1 MRFQN
6 KTNRETEDAAE
17 CALRLVKIGSAEARG
32 GSPRTIP
39 TASLP
44 RLSRSTALLF
54 SFACGLAVANVY
66 YAQPL
71 LDTMARD
78 FAISDAAIGV
88 VVTVTQIGYGAGLLL
103 IVPLG
108 DIISRRRLVVSQS
121 ILSVLALIA
130 VALAPTGIVLLTA
143 IAAVGALAVV
153 TQVLVAYAS
162 TLSHPAE
169 RGRVVATVTS
179 GIIVGILLARA
190 VSGTLSDLLGWRS
203 VYLASAVATLVVT
216 VLLFRVL
223 PHEAGGRT
231 PLSYPRLIGS
241 VARLFLEEP
250 VLRVRAVLAFLI
262 FAAITILCT
271 PMVLPLSAPPYSL
284 THTQI
289 GLFGL
294 AGAAGALGAST
305 AGNLADKGNAQQ
317 ATGIA
322 LLLMLVSWVPIAML
336 PYSLYNLV
344 VGVIVIDFGLQA
356 VHVSNQSL
364 IYRVRPEAQS
374 RLAAGYMIFYSIG
387 CAAGSLSSTL
397 IYAWAGW
404 TGICLLG
411 GATSA
416 FALLFWALTRGA
428 GFTQEQYA
436 S

>member
-1 MRFQN
+1 M
-6 KTNRETEDAAE
+6 
-17 CALRLVKIGSAEARG
+17 
-32 GSPRTIP
+32 
-39 TASLP
+39 
-44 RLSRSTALLF
+44 
-54 SFACGLAVANVY
+54 
-66 YAQPL
+66 
-71 LDTMARD
+71 
-78 FAISDAAIGV
+78 
-88 VVTVTQIGYGAGLLL
+88 
-103 IVPLG
+103 
-108 DIISRRRLVVSQS
+108 
-121 ILSVLALIA
+121 LALIA